1 MFFLVSYYS
10 FNIKNYYDLQN
21 NIKCLSFAFNTI
33 LTPNPTMIGN
43 DFGNKLRQLRLDK
56 GYSQEYM
63 AELLEV
69 SQKTYSNIENNKS
82 PISVE
87 RLLKVIHEYQIDASV
102 FLTEK
107 SKLVS
112 LQSNT
117 ENHKKNTITFLS
129 EELILQ
135 LKERIEEYKM
145 IVHEKN
151 RRIEFLENRLNA

>member
-1 MFFLVSYYS
+1 
-10 FNIKNYYDLQN
+10 
-21 NIKCLSFAFNTI
+21 
-33 LTPNPTMIGN
+33 MIGN

-107 SKLVS
+107 SKATT
-112 LQSNT
+112 LQTTT
-117 ENHKKNTITFLS
+117 ENHKKNTISFLS

-135 LKERIEEYKM
+135 LKERIEEYKT

-151 RRIEFLENRLNA
+151 RRIEFLENRLNT

>member
-1 MFFLVSYYS
+1 
-10 FNIKNYYDLQN
+10 
-21 NIKCLSFAFNTI
+21 
-33 LTPNPTMIGN
+33 MIGN

-102 FLTEK
+102 FLSEK
-107 SKLVS
+107 SRVTTLKPNS
-112 LQSNT
+112 
-117 ENHKKNTITFLS
+117 ENPKKNTITFLS

-145 IVHEKN
+145 IVNEKN

>member
-1 MFFLVSYYS
+1 M
-10 FNIKNYYDLQN
+10 
-21 NIKCLSFAFNTI
+21 
-33 LTPNPTMIGN
+33 
-43 DFGNKLRQLRLDK
+43 
-56 GYSQEYM
+56 
-63 AELLEV
+63 
-69 SQKTYSNIENNKS
+69 
-82 PISVE
+82 E